1 MMSPFATVNGGE
13 PYITNVTHNPNF
25 ITEIETNLN
34 CQEIIDYFHY
44 INDNGLTVKRNTERG
59 AKDTQAYVHELP
71 YEYFHDN
78 LSRRVYQRWNYLT
91 DQALREY
98 ANKYDIL
105 MGRRF
110 QHTLCKLQKTSPGEG
125 YHAWHYEST
134 PSSPYRKLVT
144 MIYLN
149 DNFEGGETEFL
160 YQHFRVKPKA
170 GKFVIFPCDWAWT
183 HRGNPPLN
191 NDKYIVTAW
200 VEEYP
205 TPGQ

>member
-1 MMSPFATVNGGE
+1 MAVESDLIRRYRGAFSPEECLKLREDIDFLEDNNIIGYDKTSLHKVDNKT
-13 PYITNVTHNPNF
+13 YNVTWDYTFDVCASTRIASKIFEGFKPCVD
-25 ITEIETNLN
+25 EYLETFSTL
-34 CQEIIDYFHY
+34 
-44 INDNGLTVKRNTERG
+44 
-59 AKDTQAYVHELP
+59 
-71 YEYFHDN
+71 
-78 LSRRVYQRWNYLT
+78 
-91 DQALREY
+91 
-98 ANKYDIL
+98 
-105 MGRRF
+105 GRRRY
-110 QHTLCKLQKTSPGEG
+110 LVYDCKLKKIPVAGG
-125 YHAWHYEST
+125 FHNWHYENGSIEYA
-134 PSSPYRKLVT
+134 SRAFVIQL
-144 MIYLN
+144 YLN